1 MADISDTPF
10 GDFEPK
16 TKKVSPSTTSKFP
29 TPAFASDITPTSV
42 AMNAL
47 KEGFITSAEA
57 MDFMQRMGKDDGT
70 ALRQLNAKLPASM
83 RYNKIP
89 MELTEVFKSAG
100 LFPMTKANK
109 PDRINVT
116 NVAKE
121 TFEEVSK
128 LDLPESQKAETF
140 VESFMNKTKNIASR
154 PAVMN
159 LARRFVSLFFG
170 GPSTFLGESLANDPE
185 LQQRLLSDPT
195 IASFFGAETK
205 PMELKGG
212 GIASIFD
219 MIKPVGDR

>member
-1 MADISDTPF
+1 MVDISDTPF
-10 GDFEPK
+10 GDFKPK

-47 KEGFITSAEA
+47 KEGFITRAEA
-57 MDFMQRMGKDDGT
+57 MDFMQRFGKDPS
-70 ALRQLNAKLPASM
+70 ALAELNAKLPANM

-89 MELTEVFKSAG
+89 AELTEVFKSAG
-100 LFPMTKANK
+100 LFPMTRGNK
-109 PDRINVT
+109 PERINVT

-121 TFEEVSK
+121 TFEEVAN
-128 LDLPESQKAETF
+128 LELTESQKAETF
-140 VESFMNKTKNIASR
+140 VERFMNKTKNIASR

-185 LQQRLLSDPT
+185 LQQRSFNEVDWIRYCRKKCRRNRVQRSHSLLISPR
-195 IASFFGAETK
+195 GAINI
-205 PMELKGG
+205 G
-212 GIASIFD
+212 A
-219 MIKPVGDR
+219 V

>member
-1 MADISDTPF
+1 MVDISDTPF

-47 KEGFITSAEA
+47 KEGFITRAEA
-57 MDFMQRMGKDDGT
+57 MDYMQRFGKDPS
-70 ALRQLNAKLPASM
+70 ALAELNAKLPASM

-89 MELTEVFKSAG
+89 PELTEVFKSAG

-116 NVAKE
+116 NIAKE
-121 TFEEVSK
+121 SFEKVSK

-140 VESFMNKTKNIASR
+140 VEDFMNKTKNIASR

-159 LARRFVSLFFG
+159 LARKFVSLFFG

-195 IASFFGAETK
+195 IASFFGERK

-219 MIKPVGDR
+219 TIKPIGDR

>member
-1 MADISDTPF
+1 MVDISDTPF

-47 KEGFITSAEA
+47 KEGFITRAEA

-109 PDRINVT
+109 PERINVT

-121 TFEEVSK
+121 TFEKVSK
-128 LDLPESQKAETF
+128 LDLTESQKAEKF
-140 VESFMNKTKNIASR
+140 VEDFMNMTKNIASR

-170 GPSTFLGESLANDPE
+170 GPSTIGADLMPVPDTLVETLGM
-185 LQQRLLSDPT
+185 
-195 IASFFGAETK
+195 TK
-205 PMELKGG
+205 PEVQTFKGG

-219 MIKPVGDR
+219 TIKPIGDR

>member
-1 MADISDTPF
+1 MVDISDTPF

-47 KEGFITSAEA
+47 KEGFITRAEA
-57 MDFMQRMGKDDGT
+57 MDYMQRFGKDPS
-70 ALRQLNAKLPASM
+70 ALAELNAKLPASM

-116 NVAKE
+116 NIAKE
-121 TFEEVSK
+121 TFEEVAK
-128 LDLPESQKAETF
+128 LDLPESQKAETY
-140 VESFMNKTKNIASR
+140 VERFMNKTKNIASR

-159 LARRFVSLFFG
+159 LARKFVSLFFG

-195 IASFFGAETK
+195 IASFFGERK

-219 MIKPVGDR
+219 TIKPIGDR

>member
-1 MADISDTPF
+1 MVDISDTPF
-10 GDFEPK
+10 GDFKPK
-16 TKKVSPSTTSKFP
+16 TEKVSPSTTSKFP

-47 KEGFITSAEA
+47 KEGFITRAEA
-57 MDFMQRMGKDDGT
+57 MDYMQRFGKDPS
-70 ALRQLNAKLPASM
+70 ALAELNAKLPASM

-116 NVAKE
+116 NIAKE
-121 TFEEVSK
+121 TFEEVAK
-128 LDLPESQKAETF
+128 LDLPESQKAETY
-140 VESFMNKTKNIASR
+140 VERFMNKTKNIASR

-159 LARRFVSLFFG
+159 LARKFVSLFFG

-195 IASFFGAETK
+195 IASFFGAERK

-219 MIKPVGDR
+219 TIKPIGDR

>member
-1 MADISDTPF
+1 MVDISDTPF

-16 TKKVSPSTTSKFP
+16 TKKVGSSTTSKFP

-47 KEGFITSAEA
+47 KEGFITRAEA

-100 LFPMTKANK
+100 LFPMTRANK

-121 TFEEVSK
+121 TFEEVAK

-159 LARRFVSLFFG
+159 LARKFVTFFFG

-195 IASFFGAETK
+195 IASFFGERK

-219 MIKPVGDR
+219 TIKPIGDR

>member
-16 TKKVSPSTTSKFP
+16 TKKVSSSTTSKFP

-42 AMNAL
+42 AMKAL
-47 KEGFITSAEA
+47 KEGFITRAEA
-57 MDFMQRMGKDDGT
+57 MDFMQRFGKDPS
-70 ALRQLNAKLPASM
+70 ALAELNAKLPASM

-159 LARRFVSLFFG
+159 LARKFVSLFFG

-195 IASFFGAETK
+195 IASLFGAETK

>member
-1 MADISDTPF
+1 MVDISDTPF

-47 KEGFITSAEA
+47 KEGFITRAEA
-57 MDFMQRMGKDDGT
+57 MDYMQRMGTDDGT
-70 ALRQLNAKLPASM
+70 ALRQLNAKLPPNM

-89 MELTEVFKSAG
+89 PELTEVFKSAG
-100 LFPMTKANK
+100 LFPMTRGNK
-109 PDRINVT
+109 PERINVT

-121 TFEEVSK
+121 TFEEVAN

-140 VESFMNKTKNIASR
+140 VERFMNKTKNIASR

-170 GPSTFLGESLANDPE
+170 GPSTIGADLMPVPDTLVETLGM
-185 LQQRLLSDPT
+185 
-195 IASFFGAETK
+195 TK
-205 PMELKGG
+205 PEVQTFKGG

-219 MIKPVGDR
+219 TIKPIGDR

>member
-1 MADISDTPF
+1 MVDISDTPF

-47 KEGFITSAEA
+47 KEGFITRAEA

-109 PDRINVT
+109 PERINVT

-121 TFEEVSK
+121 TFEKVSK
-128 LDLPESQKAETF
+128 LDLTESQKAEKF
-140 VESFMNKTKNIASR
+140 VEDFMNMTKNIASR

-170 GPSTFLGESLANDPE
+170 GPSTIGADLMPVPDTLVESL
-185 LQQRLLSDPT
+185 
-195 IASFFGAETK
+195 GMTK
-205 PMELKGG
+205 PEVQTFKGG

-219 MIKPVGDR
+219 TIKPIGDR

>member
-1 MADISDTPF
+1 MVDISDTPF

-16 TKKVSPSTTSKFP
+16 TKKVSPSSTSKFP

-47 KEGFITSAEA
+47 KEGFITRAEA
-57 MDFMQRMGKDDGT
+57 MDYMQRFGKDPS
-70 ALRQLNAKLPASM
+70 ALAELNAKLPASM

-100 LFPMTKANK
+100 LFPMTRGNK
-109 PDRINVT
+109 PERINVT

-159 LARRFVSLFFG
+159 LARKFVTFFFG

-195 IASFFGAETK
+195 IASFFGERK

-219 MIKPVGDR
+219 TIKPIGDR

>member
-1 MADISDTPF
+1 MVDISDTPF

-47 KEGFITSAEA
+47 KEGFITRAEA
-57 MDFMQRMGKDDGT
+57 MDYMQRFGKDPS
-70 ALRQLNAKLPASM
+70 ALAELNAKLPASM

-109 PDRINVT
+109 PERINVT

-121 TFEEVSK
+121 TFEEVAK

-159 LARRFVSLFFG
+159 LARKFVSLFFG

-195 IASFFGAETK
+195 IASFFGAERK

-219 MIKPVGDR
+219 TIKPIGDR

>member
-1 MADISDTPF
+1 MVDISDTPF

-47 KEGFITSAEA
+47 KEGFITRAEA
-57 MDFMQRMGKDDGT
+57 MDFMQRFGKDSS
-70 ALRQLNAKLPASM
+70 ALAELNAKLPASM

-121 TFEEVSK
+121 TFEEVAN

-140 VESFMNKTKNIASR
+140 VERFMNKTKNIASR

-195 IASFFGAETK
+195 IASFFGERK

-219 MIKPVGDR
+219 TIKPIGDR

>member
-1 MADISDTPF
+1 MVDISDTPF

-47 KEGFITSAEA
+47 KEGFITRAEA
-57 MDFMQRMGKDDGT
+57 MDYMQRFGKDPS
-70 ALRQLNAKLPASM
+70 ALAELNAKLPASM

-89 MELTEVFKSAG
+89 MELTEVFRSAG

-116 NVAKE
+116 NIAKE
-121 TFEEVSK
+121 TFEEVAK
-128 LDLPESQKAETF
+128 LDLPESQKAETY
-140 VESFMNKTKNIASR
+140 VERFMNKTKNIASR

-159 LARRFVSLFFG
+159 LARKFVTFFFG
-170 GPSTFLGESLANDPE
+170 GPSTFLGESLASDPE
-185 LQQRLLSDPT
+185 FQQRLLSDPT
-195 IASFFGAETK
+195 IASFFGGETK
-205 PMELKGG
+205 VREFKGG

-219 MIKPVGDR
+219 TIKPIGDR

>member
-1 MADISDTPF
+1 MVDISDTPF

-16 TKKVSPSTTSKFP
+16 TKKVSPSSTSKFP

-47 KEGFITSAEA
+47 KEGFITRAEA
-57 MDFMQRMGKDDGT
+57 MDFMQRFGKDPS
-70 ALRQLNAKLPASM
+70 ALAELNAKLPASM

-109 PDRINVT
+109 PERINVT

-121 TFEEVSK
+121 TFEKVSK
-128 LDLPESQKAETF
+128 LDLTESQKAEKF
-140 VESFMNKTKNIASR
+140 VEDFMNMTKNIASR

-195 IASFFGAETK
+195 IASFFGERK

-219 MIKPVGDR
+219 TIKPIGDR

>member
-1 MADISDTPF
+1 MVDISDTPF

-47 KEGFITSAEA
+47 KEGFITRAEA
-57 MDFMQRMGKDDGT
+57 MDYMQRFGKDPS
-70 ALRQLNAKLPASM
+70 ALAELNAKLPASM

-89 MELTEVFKSAG
+89 MELTDVFKSAG

-116 NVAKE
+116 NIAKE
-121 TFEEVSK
+121 TFEEVAK
-128 LDLPESQKAETF
+128 LDLPESQKAETY
-140 VESFMNKTKNIASR
+140 VERFMNKTKNIASR

-159 LARRFVSLFFG
+159 LARKFVSLFFG

-195 IASFFGAETK
+195 IASFFGERK

-219 MIKPVGDR
+219 TIKPIGDR

>member
-1 MADISDTPF
+1 MVDISDTPF

-47 KEGFITSAEA
+47 KEGFITRAEA
-57 MDFMQRMGKDDGT
+57 MDFMQRFGKDPS
-70 ALRQLNAKLPASM
+70 ALAELNAKLPASM

-116 NVAKE
+116 NIAKE
-121 TFEEVSK
+121 SFEKVSK

-140 VESFMNKTKNIASR
+140 VEDFMNKTKNIASR
-154 PAVMN
+154 SAVMN
-159 LARRFVSLFFG
+159 LARKFVSLFFG

-195 IASFFGAETK
+195 IASFFGAERK

-219 MIKPVGDR
+219 TIKPIGDR

>member
-1 MADISDTPF
+1 MVDISDTPF

-16 TKKVSPSTTSKFP
+16 TKKVSPSSTSKFP

-47 KEGFITSAEA
+47 KEGFITRAEA

-100 LFPMTKANK
+100 LFPMTRGNK
-109 PDRINVT
+109 PERINVT

-121 TFEEVSK
+121 TFEEVAN

-140 VESFMNKTKNIASR
+140 VERFMNKTKNIASR

-170 GPSTFLGESLANDPE
+170 GPSTIGADLMPVPDTLVETLGM
-185 LQQRLLSDPT
+185 
-195 IASFFGAETK
+195 TK
-205 PMELKGG
+205 PEVQTFKGG

-219 MIKPVGDR
+219 TIKPIGDR

>member
-1 MADISDTPF
+1 MVDISDTPF

-47 KEGFITSAEA
+47 KEGFITRAEA
-57 MDFMQRMGKDDGT
+57 MDYMQRFGKDPS
-70 ALRQLNAKLPASM
+70 ALAELNAKLPASM

-121 TFEEVSK
+121 TFEEVAK

-159 LARRFVSLFFG
+159 LARKFVSLFFG

-195 IASFFGAETK
+195 IASFFGERK

-219 MIKPVGDR
+219 TIKPIGDR

>member
-1 MADISDTPF
+1 MVDISDTPF

-47 KEGFITSAEA
+47 KEGFITRAEA
-57 MDFMQRMGKDDGT
+57 MDFMQRFGKDPS
-70 ALRQLNAKLPASM
+70 ALAELNAKLPASM

-89 MELTEVFKSAG
+89 MELTDVFKSAG

-116 NVAKE
+116 NIAKE
-121 TFEEVSK
+121 TFEEVAK
-128 LDLPESQKAETF
+128 LDLPESQKAETY
-140 VESFMNKTKNIASR
+140 VERFMNKTKNIASR

-159 LARRFVSLFFG
+159 LARKFVTLFLG
-170 GPSTFLGESLANDPE
+170 GPSTFLGESLASDPE
-185 LQQRLLSDPT
+185 FQQRLLSDPT
-195 IASFFGAETK
+195 MASFFGGETK
-205 PMELKGG
+205 VREFKGG

-219 MIKPVGDR
+219 TIKPIGDR

>member
-1 MADISDTPF
+1 MVDISDTPF

-47 KEGFITSAEA
+47 KEGFISRAEA
-57 MDFMQRMGKDDGT
+57 MDFMQRMGTDDGT
-70 ALRQLNAKLPASM
+70 ALRQLNAKLPPNM

-100 LFPMTKANK
+100 LFPMTRGNK
-109 PDRINVT
+109 PERINVT

-128 LDLPESQKAETF
+128 LDLSESQKVEKF
-140 VESFMNKTKNIASR
+140 VEGFMNKTKNIASK

-170 GPSTFLGESLANDPE
+170 GPSTIGADLMPPVPDTLVEALGM
-185 LQQRLLSDPT
+185 
-195 IASFFGAETK
+195 TK
-205 PMELKGG
+205 PEVQTFKGG

-219 MIKPVGDR
+219 TIKPIGDR

>member
-1 MADISDTPF
+1 MVDISDTPF

-47 KEGFITSAEA
+47 KEGFITRAEA

-100 LFPMTKANK
+100 LFPMTRGNK
-109 PDRINVT
+109 PERINVT

-121 TFEEVSK
+121 TFEEVAN

-140 VESFMNKTKNIASR
+140 VERFMNKTKNIASR

-170 GPSTFLGESLANDPE
+170 GPSTIGADLMPVPDTLVETLGM
-185 LQQRLLSDPT
+185 
-195 IASFFGAETK
+195 TK
-205 PMELKGG
+205 PEVQTFKGG

-219 MIKPVGDR
+219 TIKPIGDR

>member
-1 MADISDTPF
+1 
-10 GDFEPK
+10 
-16 TKKVSPSTTSKFP
+16 
-29 TPAFASDITPTSV
+29 
-42 AMNAL
+42 MNAL
-47 KEGFITSAEA
+47 KEGFITRAEA
-57 MDFMQRMGKDDGT
+57 MDYMQRFGKDPS
-70 ALRQLNAKLPASM
+70 ALAELNAKLPASM

-89 MELTEVFKSAG
+89 MELTDVFKSAG

-116 NVAKE
+116 NIAKE
-121 TFEEVSK
+121 TFEEVAK
-128 LDLPESQKAETF
+128 LDLPESQKAETY
-140 VESFMNKTKNIASR
+140 VERFMNKTKNIASR

-159 LARRFVSLFFG
+159 LARKFVSLFFG

-195 IASFFGAETK
+195 IASFFGERK

-219 MIKPVGDR
+219 TIKPIGDR

>member
-1 MADISDTPF
+1 MVDISDTPF
-10 GDFEPK
+10 GDFKPK
-16 TKKVSPSTTSKFP
+16 TEKVSPSTTSKFP

-47 KEGFITSAEA
+47 KEGFITRAEA
-57 MDFMQRMGKDDGT
+57 MDFMQRIGKDPS
-70 ALRQLNAKLPASM
+70 ALAELNAKLPASM

-89 MELTEVFKSAG
+89 MELTDVFKSAG

-121 TFEEVSK
+121 TFEEVAK

-159 LARRFVSLFFG
+159 LARKFVSLFFG

-195 IASFFGAETK
+195 IASFFGAERK

-219 MIKPVGDR
+219 TIKPIGDR

>member
-1 MADISDTPF
+1 MVDISDTPF

-47 KEGFITSAEA
+47 KEGFITRAEA

-116 NVAKE
+116 NIAKE
-121 TFEEVSK
+121 TFEKVSK
-128 LDLPESQKAETF
+128 LDLTESQKAEKF
-140 VESFMNKTKNIASR
+140 VEDFMNMTKNIASR

-170 GPSTFLGESLANDPE
+170 GPSTIGADLMPVPDTLVETLGM
-185 LQQRLLSDPT
+185 
-195 IASFFGAETK
+195 TK
-205 PMELKGG
+205 PEVQTFKGG

-219 MIKPVGDR
+219 TIKPIGDR

>member
-1 MADISDTPF
+1 MVDISDTPF

-16 TKKVSPSTTSKFP
+16 TKKISPSTTSKFP

-42 AMNAL
+42 SMDAM
-47 KEGFITSAEA
+47 KEGFITRAEA
-57 MDFMQRMGKDDGT
+57 MDFMQRMGTDDGT
-70 ALRQLNAKLPASM
+70 ALRQLNAKLPPNM

-89 MELTEVFKSAG
+89 AELTEVFKSAG
-100 LFPMTKANK
+100 LFPMTRGNK
-109 PDRINVT
+109 PERINVT

-140 VESFMNKTKNIASR
+140 VERFMNKTKNIASR
-154 PAVMN
+154 SVVMN

-170 GPSTFLGESLANDPE
+170 GPSTIGADLMPVPDTLVETLGM
-185 LQQRLLSDPT
+185 
-195 IASFFGAETK
+195 TK
-205 PMELKGG
+205 PEVQTFKGG

-219 MIKPVGDR
+219 TIKPIGDR

>member
-1 MADISDTPF
+1 MVDISDTPF

-42 AMNAL
+42 AMNAM
-47 KEGFITSAEA
+47 KEGFITRAEA

-70 ALRQLNAKLPASM
+70 ALRQLNAKLPPNM

-89 MELTEVFKSAG
+89 PELTEVFRSAG
-100 LFPMTKANK
+100 LFPMTRGNK
-109 PDRINVT
+109 PERINVT

-121 TFEEVSK
+121 TFEEVAN

-140 VESFMNKTKNIASR
+140 VERFMNKTKNIASR

-170 GPSTFLGESLANDPE
+170 GPSTIGADLMPVPDTLVETLGM
-185 LQQRLLSDPT
+185 
-195 IASFFGAETK
+195 TK
-205 PMELKGG
+205 PEVQTFKGG

-219 MIKPVGDR
+219 TIKPIGDR

>member
-1 MADISDTPF
+1 MVDISDTPF

-47 KEGFITSAEA
+47 KEGFITRAEA
-57 MDFMQRMGKDDGT
+57 MDYMQRFGKDPS
-70 ALRQLNAKLPASM
+70 ALAELNAKLPASM

-89 MELTEVFKSAG
+89 MELTDVFTSAG

-109 PDRINVT
+109 PERINVT

-170 GPSTFLGESLANDPE
+170 GPSTIGADLMPVPDTLVETLGM
-185 LQQRLLSDPT
+185 
-195 IASFFGAETK
+195 TK
-205 PMELKGG
+205 PEVQTFKGG

-219 MIKPVGDR
+219 TIKPIGDR

>member
-1 MADISDTPF
+1 MVDISDTPF

-47 KEGFITSAEA
+47 KEGFITRAEA
-57 MDFMQRMGKDDGT
+57 MDFMQRMGTDDGT
-70 ALRQLNAKLPASM
+70 ALRQLNAKLPPNM

-89 MELTEVFKSAG
+89 PELTEVFKSAG
-100 LFPMTKANK
+100 LFPMTRGNK
-109 PDRINVT
+109 PERINVT

-121 TFEEVSK
+121 TFEEVAN

-140 VESFMNKTKNIASR
+140 VERFMNKTKNIASR

-170 GPSTFLGESLANDPE
+170 GPSTIGADLMPVPDTLVETLGM
-185 LQQRLLSDPT
+185 
-195 IASFFGAETK
+195 TK
-205 PMELKGG
+205 PEVQTFKGG

-219 MIKPVGDR
+219 TIKPIGDR

>member
-1 MADISDTPF
+1 MVDISDTPF

-16 TKKVSPSTTSKFP
+16 TEKVSPSTTSKFP
-29 TPAFASDITPTSV
+29 TPAFASDSTPTSV

-47 KEGFITSAEA
+47 KEGFITRAEA

-70 ALRQLNAKLPASM
+70 ALRQLNAKLPPNM

-89 MELTEVFKSAG
+89 PELTEVFRSAG
-100 LFPMTKANK
+100 LFPMTRGNK
-109 PDRINVT
+109 PERINVT

-121 TFEEVSK
+121 TFEEVAN

-140 VESFMNKTKNIASR
+140 VERFMNKTKNIASR

-170 GPSTFLGESLANDPE
+170 GPSTIGADLMPVPDTLVETLGM
-185 LQQRLLSDPT
+185 
-195 IASFFGAETK
+195 TK
-205 PMELKGG
+205 PEVQTFKGG

-219 MIKPVGDR
+219 TIKPIGDR

>member
-1 MADISDTPF
+1 MVDISDTPF
-10 GDFEPK
+10 GDFKPK

-47 KEGFITSAEA
+47 KEGFITRAEA
-57 MDFMQRMGKDDGT
+57 MDYMQRFGKDPS
-70 ALRQLNAKLPASM
+70 ALAELNAKLPASM

-89 MELTEVFKSAG
+89 MELTDVFKSAG

-116 NVAKE
+116 NIAKE
-121 TFEEVSK
+121 TFEEVAK
-128 LDLPESQKAETF
+128 LDLPESQKAETY
-140 VESFMNKTKNIASR
+140 VERFMNKTKNIASR

-159 LARRFVSLFFG
+159 LARKFVTLFFG

-195 IASFFGAETK
+195 IASFFGERK

-219 MIKPVGDR
+219 TIKPIGDR

>member
-1 MADISDTPF
+1 MVDISDTPF

-47 KEGFITSAEA
+47 KEGFITRAEA
-57 MDFMQRMGKDDGT
+57 MDFMQRFGKDSS
-70 ALRQLNAKLPASM
+70 ALAELNAKLPANM

-89 MELTEVFKSAG
+89 PELTQVFRSAG

-121 TFEEVSK
+121 TFEEVAN

-140 VESFMNKTKNIASR
+140 VERFMNKTKNIASR

-159 LARRFVSLFFG
+159 LARKFVTLFFG

-195 IASFFGAETK
+195 IASFFGERK

-219 MIKPVGDR
+219 TIKPIGDR

>member
-10 GDFEPK
+10 GDFKPK

-47 KEGFITSAEA
+47 KEGFITRAEA
-57 MDFMQRMGKDDGT
+57 MDFVQRFGKDPS
-70 ALRQLNAKLPASM
+70 ALAELNAKLPASM

-100 LFPMTKANK
+100 LFPMTRANK

-121 TFEEVSK
+121 TFEEVAK

-159 LARRFVSLFFG
+159 LARKFVTLFFG

>member
-16 TKKVSPSTTSKFP
+16 TKKVSSSTTSKFP

-42 AMNAL
+42 AMKAL
-47 KEGFITSAEA
+47 KEGFITRAEA
-57 MDFMQRMGKDDGT
+57 MDFMQRFGKDPS
-70 ALRQLNAKLPASM
+70 ALAELNAKLPASM

>member
-1 MADISDTPF
+1 MVDISDTPF

-16 TKKVSPSTTSKFP
+16 TKKVGSSTTSKFP

-47 KEGFITSAEA
+47 KEGFITRAEA
-57 MDFMQRMGKDDGT
+57 MDFMQRFGKDPS
-70 ALRQLNAKLPASM
+70 ALAELNAKLPASM

-100 LFPMTKANK
+100 LFPMTRANK

-121 TFEEVSK
+121 TFEKVSK
-128 LDLPESQKAETF
+128 LDLPESQKAEKF
-140 VESFMNKTKNIASR
+140 VEDFMNMTKNIASR

-195 IASFFGAETK
+195 IASFFGERK
-205 PMELKGG
+205 LMELKGG

-219 MIKPVGDR
+219 TIKPIGDR